1 MVGTN
6 EVAKAAGVSIS
17 TVSYALSGKRPV
29 TEETRRRVQETV
41 ERLGYTPNARAR
53 ALAGKLTR
61 ILALTEPLHEYTHA
75 PTHMTFVLA
84 ASVAARRLGYD
95 ILLLTDE
102 RVPQLHDLFQ
112 AGSLLE
118 DSLG

>member
-1 MVGTN
+1 MVGIN

-53 ALAGKLTR
+53 ALAGKQTR

-84 ASVAARRLGYD
+84 AASAAMRRS
-95 ILLLTDE
+95 T
-102 RVPQLHDLFQ
+102 
-112 AGSLLE
+112 
-118 DSLG
+118 